1 MLIGY
6 WHQMAIPED
15 IHVSNIIQIEQAIFR
30 NTYVY
35 ANIYIFIK
43 QQLIKKEAMDL
54 KEDKEFTGGLR
65 GGKGRKKWYNAIII

>member
-43 QQLIKKEAMDL
+43 QQLIKKRS
-54 KEDKEFTGGLR
+54 R
-65 GGKGRKKWYNAIII
+65 GSERG

>member
-1 MLIGY
+1 MNFPILNKKTSTKNSSQVRNPENKRNNSCPRKSMLIGY

-35 ANIYIFIK
+35 ANIYS
-43 QQLIKKEAMDL
+43 
-54 KEDKEFTGGLR
+54 
-65 GGKGRKKWYNAIII
+65 

>member
-15 IHVSNIIQIEQAIFR
+15 IHVSNIIQIELAIFR

-35 ANIYIFIK
+35 ANIYIHKTTINK
-43 QQLIKKEAMDL
+43 KKEAMDL

-65 GGKGRKKWYNAIII
+65 GGKGRKKWYNSIII